1 MWNFH
6 IFVSF
11 PFKFVNEVT
20 ENDDD
25 KHFYQ
30 NIPLAR
36 YNSAVRNVKAHYTA
50 TIANVT
56 CMENRFESLQAS
68 ALFKHLIAL
77 LDVTSWLSANIE
89 SFGDA
94 QVSEMAGE
102 FQDLLV
108 NAGCKTE
115 NIMTEWMALK
125 TFVVPIIANNK

>member
-1 MWNFH
+1 MKAVRRVQEFTWTMSKLQLL
-6 IFVSF
+6 IESSLDEPGSIMRSYV
-11 PFKFVNEVT
+11 KFVNEVT

-56 CMENRFESLQAS
+56 SCMENRFESLQAS

-77 LDVTSWLSANIE
+77 LDVTSWPSANI
-89 SFGDA
+89 
-94 QVSEMAGE
+94 
-102 FQDLLV
+102 
-108 NAGCKTE
+108 
-115 NIMTEWMALK
+115 
-125 TFVVPIIANNK
+125 